1 MNDRRE
7 VVVRCFQV
15 ICLTNFFFLLSP
27 SLSLTHT
34 QTQKELWCF
43 FVTVCFA
50 AEEIWNTPRHLSVVS
65 CMFLCVCVCVFE
77 CVFTE
82 HVLNS
87 QTHVRHSSPWHTAEV
102 WLIKDE
108 FRGSMTVLFAPPHP
122 PRCKKKRWDERWR
135 ENESRVRE
143 GRVRSDHPRTALWMG
158 RWPRVRDGWRK
169 QRDAASTRRKSG
181 NSYLHNSLMPAVCL
195 CNYSSFSLNQIPL
208 LPSLPLFFKYP
219 SLCPLPADLCQ
230 PPWNHCHIR
239 AFKGHCLASCSH
251 QTYYSLVVQTHTHVR
266 VCVT

>member
-1 MNDRRE
+1 MTEGRWSCGAFKSSVSLISFSFSLR
-7 VVVRCFQV
+7 
-15 ICLTNFFFLLSP
+15 
-27 SLSLTHT
+27 LSLWHILRH
-34 QTQKELWCF
+34 KKSSGVFLWWS
-43 FVTVCFA
+43 VLQQRKY
-50 AEEIWNTPRHLSVVS
+50 ETPRGICQWSVACS
-65 CMFLCVCVCVFE
+65 CVYVCVFE

-169 QRDAASTRRKSG
+169 
-181 NSYLHNSLMPAVCL
+181 
-195 CNYSSFSLNQIPL
+195 
-208 LPSLPLFFKYP
+208 
-219 SLCPLPADLCQ
+219 
-230 PPWNHCHIR
+230 
-239 AFKGHCLASCSH
+239 
-251 QTYYSLVVQTHTHVR
+251 
-266 VCVT
+266 